1 MSRIRSRR
9 RGGAL
14 VENALLVCLTCAL
27 SIPVLWRL
35 AIRTNDTVEAA
46 IEFNSH
52 PAMAAAEA
60 IQNPFAGE
68 SPPAGGPTWHQGDA
82 PQWP

>member
-1 MSRIRSRR
+1 MSKPRSRQ

-14 VENALLVCLTCAL
+14 IENALLVCLTCAV
-27 SIPVLWRL
+27 SAPVLWRL
-35 AIRTNDTVEAA
+35 AMKTNDTVEAA
-46 IEFNSH
+46 IEFNIH
-52 PAMAAAEA
+52 PALSESEVL
-60 IQNPFAGE
+60 QNPFAGE